1 MSRPQRRS
9 VAQAERPSATSG
21 PKQSFTR
28 GARAFPGGGGTFSS
42 PSGVSSPLLERR
54 ASAWLGFSS
63 LLVIPDRGADQ
74 TKVRVDETGMT
85 FPPKTWQRKFVMK
98 RICL

>member
-1 MSRPQRRS
+1 MSRPQRMS

-74 TKVRVDETGMT
+74 RSELTKWV
-85 FPPKTWQRKFVMK
+85 
-98 RICL
+98 